1 MKYMKHNPVVV
12 MKTTLNGSRHIVM
25 PKRRLR
31 IHRASNE
38 IPFFLEK
45 QAEKREH
52 KNATKEKDK
61 TYCRS
66 ANYCSCIFCPHYLC
80 TPPVRALPLVAGRGP
95 VIEPIRYGHTNRVT
109 RVRGVQTRH
118 FCIGNHWYRRVDALH
133 ALKRRVIFL
142 YSGWK

>member
-1 MKYMKHNPVVV
+1 MKHNPVVV

-38 IPFFLEK
+38 IPFFSRNR
-45 QAEKREH
+45 QRRE
-52 KNATKEKDK
+52 NAKMPPKKKMKPIAGQQTIAAAFSVP
-61 TYCRS
+61 TTTS
-66 ANYCSCIFCPHYLC
+66 SVSCWSP
-80 TPPVRALPLVAGRGP
+80 PLVAGRGP

-133 ALKRRVIFL
+133 ALKRRFRGVRRVRRT
-142 YSGWK
+142 